1 MISAMCQRIRVAI
14 LDDHQSIIDGYIFRL
29 SDMPDIEVVATA
41 NVGEALER
49 MLAEC
54 DVDVLLLDVMVPTS
68 EDNANPYPILH
79 LVPQLLQTY
88 PELVILVMSM
98 HAQRSLIRGV
108 VEAGVS
114 GYILKDDYA
123 SIRELGSI
131 VRSVAGGG
139 IHFSQQA
146 HAQLLR
152 GSQEDETLTPR
163 QREALSLAAA
173 YPDLTAAQL
182 AKRLEIA
189 HSTVRNLLSG
199 AYLRLGVRNRNAAV
213 ARARSLGLIT
223 PYDPT
228 VDTS

>member
-1 MISAMCQRIRVAI
+1 MGAMCQQIRVAI
-14 LDDHQSIIDGYIFRL
+14 IDDHQSIIDGYIFRL
-29 SDMPDIEVVATA
+29 SDAPDIEVVATA
-41 NVGEALER
+41 NVGEALEPI
-49 MLAEC
+49 LAQH
-54 DVDVLLLDVMVPTS
+54 DVDVLLLDVVVPTS
-68 EDNANPYPILH
+68 ADNPNPYPILH

-108 VEAGVS
+108 MEAGVS

-146 HAQLLR
+146 HVQLLR
-152 GSQEDETLTPR
+152 GSKEDDTLTPR

-173 YPDLTAAQL
+173 YPDLTSAQL
-182 AKRLEIA
+182 AERLDIA
-189 HSTVRNLLSG
+189 QSTVRNLLSG
-199 AYLRLGVRNRNAAV
+199 AYIRLGVRNRTAAV
-213 ARARSLGLIT
+213 ARARSMGLIT
-223 PYDPT
+223 PFDPT
-228 VDTS
+228 VNSI